1 MIKPGEVMRALNKM
15 NFHIQFSG
23 HARHDPGWSSG
34 PFTHRFHS
42 LWLIANGKG
51 TFMLDGTAY
60 TAELGKLFV
69 IAPGTVIARRA
80 EGDTPLEFFFIR
92 FQYTIS
98 YYEDG
103 QWLTED
109 NGRNEDVH
117 QANAEGAG
125 HDATSGHS
133 VPTFPLSGCYSIQN
147 PLPLLHYGEQLC
159 SLTKRRGQIMLMR
172 QRILF
177 LDMLIHTVSDL
188 RSQIVTGHTN
198 TVIEKTI
205 DYMVHHYHES
215 ISVEELSHMAGL
227 SPSHYSRLFKK
238 YTGYSPIHYLT
249 QIRMDRAK
257 ELLVLS
263 DYKLK
268 AIAQSIGYSDE
279 LYFSRLFKKNVGS
292 APSQYALQHKAAPK
306 P

>member
-15 NFHIQFSG
+15 NFHIQFAG
-23 HARHDPGWSSG
+23 HARHDPGWSNG

-42 LWLIANGKG
+42 LWLIAKGKG
-51 TFMLDGTAY
+51 TFMLNGAAHA
-60 TAELGKLFV
+60 AEPGKLFAV
-69 IAPGTVIARRA
+69 APGTNIERRA

-92 FQYTIS
+92 FQYTLS
-98 YYEDG
+98 YYDE
-103 QWLTED
+103 
-109 NGRNEDVH
+109 GRWH
-117 QANAEGAG
+117 AG
-125 HDATSGHS
+125 DAPMNSAAIEQEAL
-133 VPTFPLSGCYSIQN
+133 PFPLSGCYSIQN
-147 PLPLLHYGEQLC
+147 PLPLLHHAEQLH
-159 SLTKRRGQIMLMR
+159 SLTKRRGQIVFMR

-177 LDMLIHTVSDL
+177 LDMLTHIVSDL

-205 DYMVHHYHES
+205 DYMVLHYHES
-215 ISVEELSHMAGL
+215 ISVEELAHMAGL
-227 SPSHYSRLFKK
+227 SPSHFSRLFKK

-279 LYFSRLFKKNVGS
+279 LYFSRLFKKTVGT
-292 APSQYALQHKAAPK
+292 APSQYALQHKTAPK

>member
-1 MIKPGEVMRALNKM
+1 MIKPGEVMRALNKL
-15 NFHIQFSG
+15 NFHIVLAG
-23 HARHDPGWSSG
+23 HKKQDPGWSNG

-42 LWLIANGKG
+42 LWLIAKGKG
-51 TFMLDGTAY
+51 TFTLDGTAHA
-60 TAELGKLFV
+60 AESGKLFA
-69 IAPGTVIARRA
+69 IAPGMVIERRA

-92 FQYTIS
+92 FQHTLS

-103 QWLTED
+103 RW
-109 NGRNEDVH
+109 
-117 QANAEGAG
+117 QAGDSRGSGDDAETPA
-125 HDATSGHS
+125 
-133 VPTFPLSGCYSIQN
+133 FPLSGCYSIQN
-147 PLPLLHYGEQLC
+147 PLPILHHGEQLC
-159 SLTKRRGQIMLMR
+159 GLIKRRGQIVLMR

-177 LDMLIHTVSDL
+177 LDMLTHIVSDL

-215 ISVEELSHMAGL
+215 ISVEELAQMAGL

-292 APSQYALQHKAAPK
+292 APSQYAIQHKTAPK